1 MPITTRLALLL
12 AVLGGLA
19 ACTPVTQ
26 PPVTQ
31 PPAPE
36 PATRPTIAPSLT
48 VTDTGAL
55 LQEEV
60 ITVEKPTPALLNL
73 PQTTQAVDDLA
84 ALLGVATN
92 AIEVVSVE
100 MVVWPDGS
108 LGCPQPGMAYIQV
121 LQDGLRI
128 RLAADGVRYEYH
140 SGGRRAPF
148 LGQNPTEPA
157 PPGVGDSGS

>member
-1 MPITTRLALLL
+1 MPTTTRLALLFAL
-12 AVLGGLA
+12 LGGLA
-19 ACTPVTQ
+19 ACTPVT
-26 PPVTQ
+26 PVT
-31 PPAPE
+31 PPAAPE
-36 PATRPTIAPSLT
+36 AIDRPILAPSLT
-48 VTDTGAL
+48 LTDTGAV

-60 ITVEKPTPALLNL
+60 ITVEKPTPTLLNL

-84 ALLGVATN
+84 ALLGLEPN

-128 RLAADGVRYEYH
+128 RLAADGVVYEYH
-140 SGGRRAPF
+140 SGGNRAPF
-148 LGQNPTEPA
+148 LCKNPTEPA
-157 PPGVGDSGS
+157 PPGVGSGGS

>member
-1 MPITTRLALLL
+1 
-12 AVLGGLA
+12 
-19 ACTPVTQ
+19 
-26 PPVTQ
+26 
-31 PPAPE
+31 
-36 PATRPTIAPSLT
+36 

-60 ITVEKPTPALLNL
+60 ITVEKPTPARLNL
-73 PQTTQAVDDLA
+73 SQTTQAVDDLA
-84 ALLGVATN
+84 ALLGVETN

-128 RLAADGVRYEYH
+128 RLAADGAIYEYH

-148 LGQNPTEPA
+148 LCKNPTEPA
-157 PPGVGDSGS
+157 PPGAGSGGS